1 MRVYCKSSGGYLVT
15 KMRLRKDRFILFCLK
30 LSWFQTNPNYDRGV
44 RLVRV
49 EKIDGFH
56 SDVIKLL
63 SQNSEVLLVLVYT
76 RLKTNKK

>member
-15 KMRLRKDRFILFCLK
+15 KMRLRKDRFILSCLK

-56 SDVIKLL
+56 SDVIKL
-63 SQNSEVLLVLVYT
+63 
-76 RLKTNKK
+76 

>member
-1 MRVYCKSSGGYLVT
+1 MRVYCKSSGDIPCYKNAPKKGPVYPL
-15 KMRLRKDRFILFCLK
+15 LLK

>member
-1 MRVYCKSSGGYLVT
+1 
-15 KMRLRKDRFILFCLK
+15 MRLRKDRFILSCLK
-30 LSWFQTNPNYDRGV
+30 PSWFQTNPNYDRGV

-63 SQNSEVLLVLVYT
+63 SQNSEVLLVLLSFFFVGVYVGVCVCVMY
-76 RLKTNKK
+76 